1 MMPRRR
7 RAETYSIIRLRGARA
22 SRARPTN
29 RAGAKIAGGRNAH
42 HRPRYGVALRLF
54 KLRTKAPIACATLLR
69 RSQNWS
75 RSVLRLIEASRQFG
89 QTETNDVQLNPNL
102 TCAISKGSRQ

>member
-7 RAETYSIIRLRGARA
+7 RAETLQHYPAAWRPREPRTPDEP
-22 SRARPTN
+22 SR
-29 RAGAKIAGGRNAH
+29 AKIAGGRNAH

-75 RSVLRLIEASRQFG
+75 RSVVRLIEASRQFG
-89 QTETNDVQLNPNL
+89 QAEN
-102 TCAISKGSRQ
+102 K